1 MQKHLMRIAV
11 LLLALCFVSASQAA
25 GDKSAERRL
34 ARQLEKAYK
43 QNSSRELNRF
53 MEEWS
58 EKYSP
63 NGPESGP
70 MNDTLTAV
78 YELFGSLYS
87 PNLKREPDIWPDS
100 LFPARS
106 AATRCSPMWSSSRKS
121 AIGVEPPEIF
131 DSMYYGNNES
141 YYKRDREKDL
151 FVEDFRPEVTIPGHK
166 TVYLASVYIGALN
179 HFAGVVYLRPYA
191 IKCPRYVSKYLKR
204 GQPLPQAVEDRW
216 KKEMHKKAYYIY
228 RPQDEH
234 IRRPVWPKEEK
245 ESRRLFLLN
254 CLRAE
259 FSYLVNDW
267 QYETLP
273 TIDYI
278 LLNETLD
285 KAIVMTRGSRGSGNK
300 ILFMRKNGP
309 KWIWSNH
316 RFPLKWGTII
326 AH

>member
-11 LLLALCFVSASQAA
+11 LLLALCFVLASQAA

-34 ARQLEKAYK
+34 ARLLEKAYK
-43 QNSSRELNRF
+43 RNSSRELNRF

-87 PNLKREPDIWPDS
+87 PNLKREPNIWPDS
-100 LFPARS
+100 LFPARFRS
-106 AATRCSPMWSSSRKS
+106 DSLFPYAVVQSQIHYR
-121 AIGVEPPEIF
+121 IEPREIF
-131 DSMYYGNNES
+131 DSMYYGKNDS
-141 YYKRDREKDL
+141 FLKRTQEKEL
-151 FVEDFRPEVTIPGHK
+151 CVEDFRPAMTIPGHR
-166 TVYLASVYIGALN
+166 TVYLTNTYTGALN
-179 HFAGVVYLRPYA
+179 HFAGVVYLSTYA

-204 GQPLPQAVEDRW
+204 GQPLPQAVEKRW
-216 KKEMHKKAYYIY
+216 KKEEQKRAYYIY
-228 RPQDEH
+228 RPKDEH

-254 CLRAE
+254 CLRVE
-259 FSYLVNDW
+259 FSYQVNGW
-267 QYETLP
+267 QYETPP

-278 LLNETLD
+278 LLNETFD
-285 KAIVMTRGSRGSGNK
+285 KAIVITRGSRGSGDK
-300 ILFMRKNGP
+300 ILFMRKSGP
-309 KWIWSNH
+309 KWIWSSH
-316 RFPLKWGTII
+316 RFPLKWGIVI
-326 AH
+326 VH